1 MLIRPIP
8 APRRARS
15 RVRDRS
21 RLSATILRM
30 IGSNSLAAFAQA
42 ISRSSAAQPVRGVQ
56 GTASQSQEAAG
67 GIASN
72 RPLEAVPP
80 QPARPLPRG
89 SLLDLRV

>member
-30 IGSNSLAAFAQA
+30 IGSNSLAAFAQV

-56 GTASQSQEAAG
+56 GTTGQ
-67 GIASN
+67 
-72 RPLEAVPP
+72 P
-80 QPARPLPRG
+80 QLLIRVGTPAPNGHHVEPTARRLVTEVLKFRK
-89 SLLDLRV
+89 